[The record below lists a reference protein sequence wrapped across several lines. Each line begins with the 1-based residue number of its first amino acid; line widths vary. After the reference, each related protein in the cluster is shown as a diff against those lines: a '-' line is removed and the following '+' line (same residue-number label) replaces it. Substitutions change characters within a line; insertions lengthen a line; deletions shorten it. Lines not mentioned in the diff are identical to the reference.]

1 MRRLQPMVYSPGRA
15 ARTRILTSMQADP
28 PPGPPPLR
36 VPPDWQPLEPLRL
49 EGGRGSFVSGGPG
62 DGRLRVAYFRRGGDG
77 RLVGRAWFGPGA
89 LGPPGHAHGGAVA
102 AVLDEAMG
110 AAAWQA
116 GLIGVAASLTT
127 DFRRMLPLGTDA
139 VLEAWVEDH
148 QGRKVRTAGRLA
160 GEDGTVYAE
169 ARALFVRLD
178 PERDRAML
186 ERVAYAMRRDVED
199 LITALRA
206 GPR

>member
-1 MRRLQPMVYSPGRA
+1 MSAHEALRA
-15 ARTRILTSMQADP
+15 A
-28 PPGPPPLR
+28 PPPLS
-36 VPPDWQPLEPLRL
+36 VPDDWQPLEPLRI
-49 EGGRGSFVSGGPG
+49 EGGRGSFVSGEAGNP
-62 DGRLRVAYFRRGGDG
+62 RLRVAYFRRGDG

-89 LGPPGHAHGGAVA
+89 LGPPGHAHGGAIA

-116 GLIGVAASLTT
+116 GLIGVAASLGT

-139 VLEAWVEDH
+139 VLEAWVEEH
-148 QGRKVRTAGRLA
+148 HGRKVHTAGRLT
-160 GEDGTVYAE
+160 GDDGTLFAE

-178 PERDRAML
+178 PERDRGML
-186 ERVAYAMRRDVED
+186 ERVAHALGRDVED
-199 LITALRA
+199 VLAALRA

>member
-1 MRRLQPMVYSPGRA
+1 MEPA
-15 ARTRILTSMQADP
+15 AA

-36 VPPDWQPLEPLRL
+36 VPPDWQPLEPLRI
-49 EGGRGSFVSGGPG
+49 EGGRGSFVSGEPG
-62 DGRLRVAYFRRGGDG
+62 NPRLRVAYFRRGDD

-127 DFRRMLPLGTDA
+127 DFRRMLPLGTDT
-139 VLEAWVEDH
+139 VLEAWVEEH
-148 QGRKVRTAGRLA
+148 QGRKVRTAGRLT
-160 GEDGTVYAE
+160 GEDGTVFAE

-178 PERDRAML
+178 PERDRVIL
-186 ERVAYAMRRDVED
+186 ERVAYAMRRDVEE
-199 LITALRA
+199 LVAALRA